1 MKWLTEYH
9 RAKATNVAL
18 LEMAWK
24 FCAFAKSDVFWPTVN
39 LRAHSSATLPSF
51 RQNSLL
57 WRIWCAAE

>member
-24 FCAFAKSDVFWPTVN
+24 FCTFSKSDVFWATVN

-51 RQNSLL
+51 CQNSLM
-57 WRIWCAAE
+57 WRI